1 MVVPSVNVV
10 PNVKQ
15 PLKSVREN
23 KTFNSSIAAVETTK
37 FGRGE
42 YAR

>member
-1 MVVPSVNVV
+1 MFVPSVNVV
-10 PNVKQ
+10 PNGKQ
-15 PLKSVREN
+15 PLKSAREN

-37 FGRGE
+37 SGRGE